1 MEFKQAV
8 EQVKHSNNLIPV
20 WWSSGRN
27 VLLPET
33 KDLTDQKNYRPVT
46 CLNTSYKL
54 LTGLVGKYMR
64 ENTAE
69 NNI

>member
-1 MEFKQAV
+1 MEFKQAF
-8 EQVKHSNNLIPV
+8 EQVKHSNNLISV

-27 VLLPET
+27 VLLPKT
-33 KDLTDQKNYRPVT
+33 KDLTDRKNYRPVT

-64 ENTAE
+64 EHTVE